1 MDVDQYVSE
10 RQGLRLERSSDL
22 GGVARGTSD
31 LGLGS
36 RKVARSKEERP
47 LTLSKAASRGLL
59 LPKTVDADEAD
70 GTGGKEQVQGEQGKL
85 LLEVETQY
93 HNLIVAIMLLPGL
106 LGRHF

>member
-1 MDVDQYVSE
+1 MLVDVDQYVSE

-85 LLEVETQY
+85 LLEVET
-93 HNLIVAIMLLPGL
+93 H
-106 LGRHF
+106 

>member
-59 LPKTVDADEAD
+59 LPKTVDAEAD
-70 GTGGKEQVQGEQGKL
+70 GGGKEQVQGEQGKL
-85 LLEVETQY
+85 LLEVET
-93 HNLIVAIMLLPGL
+93 H
-106 LGRHF
+106 